1 MPEEWTLRDASEKK
15 RKADENH
22 GCGPGRPRRAEENNN
37 QRLVEGEGGGG
48 GEDVEEVG
56 GEEGQESRRESS
68 PSSSEKVMGSKTH
81 HIYIECHRNLTPLSF
96 CHRGDFCLL

>member
-37 QRLVEGEGGGG
+37 QRGGPANEKACVVCDKANGG
-48 GEDVEEVG
+48 RGTVTCENQGSLADQCGSG
-56 GEEGQESRRESS
+56 GQGAS
-68 PSSSEKVMGSKTH
+68 PK
-81 HIYIECHRNLTPLSF
+81 
-96 CHRGDFCLL
+96 

>member
-37 QRLVEGEGGGG
+37 LANEKACV
-48 GEDVEEVG
+48 VCVKAIALG
-56 GEEGQESRRESS
+56 GEEQ
-68 PSSSEKVMGSKTH
+68 
-81 HIYIECHRNLTPLSF
+81 
-96 CHRGDFCLL
+96 

>member
-37 QRLVEGEGGGG
+37 QRGGLANEKACVVCVKAIGG
-48 GEDVEEVG
+48 RGTVPVKTRVVWLTNVGQGVKGPLPSELPCREV
-56 GEEGQESRRESS
+56 
-68 PSSSEKVMGSKTH
+68 TW
-81 HIYIECHRNLTPLSF
+81 
-96 CHRGDFCLL
+96 